1 MDITTIRYQQ
11 AKMEGVLKIL
21 AGTGK
26 AVPGSL
32 ASTKKNTAASFHPG
46 LASVTLL
53 EADVT
58 AYYGNVKISGSHQG
72 NRTKGCHSGSYE
84 EPDKTLVDAVELPAS
99 YDSLKDCNVYYHG
112 ESISEYRLIQI
123 AAASGKMEL
132 SGDMPGYKAARKAFQ
147 VIIEEQAETKYG
159 WSTTRYSE
167 DGRYT
172 FTLQEDGSYKWHLV
186 EDLEMGASLEEI
198 ADWICSGMPNRNIE
212 TRYLN
217 YLKSMDPDLY
227 NAAQNIG
234 KEVRTYHLMTTAY
247 DAGLLGDAQHD
258 YDLSLLALLFGG
270 HDLEKFHERF
280 QHCKKSGNYQYLLDH
295 YQPDMAEYLTNLRRQ
310 QLMKS
315 GGVL

>member
-1 MDITTIRYQQ
+1 MDITAIRYQQ
-11 AKMEGVLKIL
+11 VKMEGVLKIL
-21 AGTGK
+21 SGAGK
-26 AVPGSL
+26 AVSGIP
-32 ASTKKNTAASFHPG
+32 ASSKKRTADTFHSG
-46 LASVTLL
+46 FASVTLL
-53 EADVT
+53 EEDVT
-58 AYYGNVKISGSHQG
+58 AYYGNGKISGSHQG

-84 EPDKTLVDAVELPAS
+84 EPDETLVDAVELPAS

-132 SGDMPGYKAARKAFQ
+132 SEGTPGYKAAREAFQ
-147 VIIEEQAETKYG
+147 VMIEDHAGTKYG

-172 FTLQEDGSYKWHLV
+172 FTLQEDGSYKRHLV

-198 ADWICSGMPNRNIE
+198 TNWICSGTPNRNIE
-212 TRYLN
+212 TRYLH
-217 YLKSMDPDLY
+217 YLRSIDPDLY

-234 KEVRTYHLMTTAY
+234 NEVRTYDLMTTAY
-247 DAGLLGDAQHD
+247 DVGLLGDAQHD
-258 YDLSLLALLFGG
+258 YDLSLLALLFGE

-280 QHCKKSGNYQYLLDH
+280 QHCKKSGNYQYLLEQ
-295 YQPDMAEYLTNLRRQ
+295 YQPEMAGYLTNLRQQ